1 MDYFF
6 KVIRCLLV
14 TIVLIWSMDMSAQN
28 QKQKEKIDALELT
41 LSKEKDVSKQV
52 DLLIKISAT
61 YTQFDQKL
69 AIENAEKSIKLVREN
84 NLKNRLAGVYNN
96 SAFCYGASGNPDKAM
111 EYYNECLKH
120 TQYAIDSTA
129 KGQAYRG
136 LGMLSAEMGDFPK
149 ALEYAFSSIK

>member
-1 MDYFF
+1 MENIFS
-6 KVIRCLLV
+6 VIRFLLV
-14 TIVLIWSMDMSAQN
+14 IIVLIWNVDMSAQN
-28 QKQKEKIDALELT
+28 QKQKEKLEALEST

-84 NLKNRLAGVYNN
+84 NLKNRLTGVYNN
-96 SAFCYGASGNPDKAM
+96 SAFCYGASGNPEKAV

-120 TQYAIDSTA
+120 TQ
-129 KGQAYRG
+129 
-136 LGMLSAEMGDFPK
+136 
-149 ALEYAFSSIK
+149 

>member
-69 AIENAEKSIKLVREN
+69 AIENAEKSIKLVR
-84 NLKNRLAGVYNN
+84 
-96 SAFCYGASGNPDKAM
+96 
-111 EYYNECLKH
+111 
-120 TQYAIDSTA
+120 
-129 KGQAYRG
+129 
-136 LGMLSAEMGDFPK
+136 
-149 ALEYAFSSIK
+149 